1 MRYDSMGRKPVPDFR
16 VKQIILLRSEG
27 ASISQIMKETELGK
41 ATVLKY
47 IEMHKKDIE
56 KMTKKPQEI
65 NNVVNATKVKE
76 SDQEKKKDNKPK
88 IASVEDETTKNTIR
102 KAADSVSTLKAKE
115 ITEDYKAAQMLHSA
129 SVRYQKNVEMM
140 GLEWDRFIAW
150 AIDEAYQAAVEAY
163 KEKMDKQLREAE
175 LLQEAL
181 EEELA
186 NPKPKTEDGMIVEE
200 MEGE

>member
-1 MRYDSMGRKPVPDFR
+1 MGRKPVEDFQ
-16 VKQIILLRSEG
+16 VKRIILLRSEG
-27 ASISQIMKETELGK
+27 ASISQIVKDTGLGK
-41 ATVLKY
+41 TTVQKY
-47 IEMHKKDIE
+47 IEKYAKDIE
-56 KMTKKPQEI
+56 KMKNKPQEI
-65 NNVVNATKVKE
+65 NKVVNPTSDKK
-76 SDQEKKKDNKPK
+76 SDQEKKKDSKSK
-88 IASVEDETTKNTIR
+88 FASIEDETTKNAIR
-102 KAADSVSTLKAKE
+102 KASDSVSTLKAKE

-150 AIDEAYQAAVEAY
+150 AVDEAYQAAVEAY

-200 MEGE
+200 MEDE

>member
-1 MRYDSMGRKPVPDFR
+1 MGRKPVEDFQ
-16 VKQIILLRSEG
+16 VKRIILLRSEG
-27 ASISQIMKETELGK
+27 ASISQIMKDTGLGK
-41 ATVLKY
+41 ATVQKY

-56 KMTKKPQEI
+56 KMKKKPQEI
-65 NNVVNATKVKE
+65 NKVVNPTSDKK
-76 SDQEKKKDNKPK
+76 SDQEKKKDSKSK
-88 IASVEDETTKNTIR
+88 FASIEDETTKNAIR
-102 KAADSVSTLKAKE
+102 KASDSVSTLKAKE

-150 AIDEAYQAAVEAY
+150 AVDEAYQAAVEAY

-200 MEGE
+200 MEDE

>member
-1 MRYDSMGRKPVPDFR
+1 MGRKPVPDFR

-150 AIDEAYQAAVEAY
+150 AVDEAYQAAVEAY

>member
-1 MRYDSMGRKPVPDFR
+1 MGRKPVPDFR

>member
-1 MRYDSMGRKPVPDFR
+1 MGRKPVEDFQ
-16 VKQIILLRSEG
+16 VKRIILLRSEG
-27 ASISQIMKETELGK
+27 ASISQIVKDTGLGK
-41 ATVLKY
+41 TTVQKY
-47 IEMHKKDIE
+47 IEKYAKDIE

-65 NNVVNATKVKE
+65 NKVVNPTSDKK
-76 SDQEKKKDNKPK
+76 SDQEKKKDSKSK
-88 IASVEDETTKNTIR
+88 FASIEDETTKNAIR
-102 KAADSVSTLKAKE
+102 KASDSVSTLKAKE

-150 AIDEAYQAAVEAY
+150 AVDEAYQAAVEAY

-200 MEGE
+200 MEDE